1 MYYQEYL
8 SSQSSRD
15 AFATRRFCVL
25 VVILRSMPVKHRPSE
40 PIADAVMYYCTC
52 SLLDRLKRL
61 REAFIGP
68 SPISS
73 VAV

>member
-8 SSQSSRD
+8 SSQSSCD
-15 AFATRRFCVL
+15 AFATRRFYLL
-25 VVILRSMPVKHRPSE
+25 VIILRSLPVTHRPSE

-52 SLLDRLKRL
+52 LLLDRLKRL
-61 REAFIGP
+61 RDASIGP
-68 SPISS
+68 SPMPS